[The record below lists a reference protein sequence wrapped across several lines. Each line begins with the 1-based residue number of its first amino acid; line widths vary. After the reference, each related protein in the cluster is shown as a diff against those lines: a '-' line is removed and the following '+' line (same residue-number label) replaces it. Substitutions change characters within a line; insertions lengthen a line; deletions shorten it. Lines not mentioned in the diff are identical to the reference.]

1 MLWTNGDTLA
11 AQTALLVVDVSQ
23 VVLNGNRTKVTL
35 LLALAATNTANGTSL
50 HGNRTLI
57 LVDTRNENAA
67 TLGAFFA
74 KLDDVTRTSFHTST
88 TRGTLLFVDLRDSC
102 FGVQVN
108 SAELAG
114 CNAITTTQAAKA
126 TSCFASTTNVHS
138 GTGAQARILGNLGT
152 VLASTV
158 TTHYGNHRLGIGDG
172 HPQQV
177 GYLSHG
183 LSATNRTHQSVEA
196 SGIGTLHKG
205 IGHTATT
212 RESAS
217 TAIGSGQQLAHLR
230 NTGILIDSELL
241 GGCKK
246 HNSSY
251 QGDSSKYN
259 YCNQDEI
266 HNLFVLVTIIISRY

>member
-1 MLWTNGDTLA
+1 MLTC
-11 AQTALLVVDVSQ
+11 S
-23 VVLNGNRTKVTL
+23 VT
-35 LLALAATNTANGTSL
+35 SYYS
-50 HGNRTLI
+50 H
-57 LVDTRNENAA
+57 
-67 TLGAFFA
+67 
-74 KLDDVTRTSFHTST
+74 
-88 TRGTLLFVDLRDSC
+88 
-102 FGVQVN
+102 
-108 SAELAG
+108 
-114 CNAITTTQAAKA
+114 
-126 TSCFASTTNVHS
+126 
-138 GTGAQARILGNLGT
+138 
-152 VLASTV
+152 
-158 TTHYGNHRLGIGDG
+158 HRLSVGNS
-172 HPQQV
+172 HSQQV

-196 SGIGTLHKG
+196 SGIGTLRKG

-266 HNLFVLVTIIISRY
+266 HNLFVLVTIIISRYWRLSAAGCGSSSPTAPDSKVPTTLKPPTQQAPHRL

>member
-1 MLWTNGDTLA
+1 M
-11 AQTALLVVDVSQ
+11 
-23 VVLNGNRTKVTL
+23 
-35 LLALAATNTANGTSL
+35 
-50 HGNRTLI
+50 
-57 LVDTRNENAA
+57 
-67 TLGAFFA
+67 
-74 KLDDVTRTSFHTST
+74 
-88 TRGTLLFVDLRDSC
+88 
-102 FGVQVN
+102 
-108 SAELAG
+108 
-114 CNAITTTQAAKA
+114 
-126 TSCFASTTNVHS
+126 HS
-138 GTGAQARILGNLGT
+138 GTGTQTRILGNLGT
-152 VLASTV
+152 MLASTV

-217 TAIGSGQQLAHLR
+217 TAIGSGQQLTHLR